1 MRKDNLEMRQTK
13 KVRVWVFAYMMLLIC
28 GLAGCGKEEIVSH
41 RVEQDGSAV
50 ESELENNTEGSSR
63 LDTFD
68 TSTESDVNRYEIKE
82 VVVGDVAPE
91 FSAPLVDGSTFTL
104 SENSGKVILLNF
116 WATWCPPCVGEMP
129 AFEKLD
135 ADYGDEVVILAVNC
149 MEDEESVNQFLEDTG
164 YTFPIAYDVDGEVSF
179 TYPSSGIPYTLVIG
193 KDGIVKNVYVGASD
207 ADSQYQ
213 IYKAAIDAELAE

>member
-1 MRKDNLEMRQTK
+1 MKNNNLKLGIRKKLGIL
-13 KVRVWVFAYMMLLIC
+13 AYILLFSC
-28 GLAGCGKEEIVSH
+28 TFVACGKEEIVSH
-41 RVEQDGSAV
+41 KVEQDGTAV
-50 ESELENNTEGSSR
+50 EGASEYNTEEASVSEPSASNESA
-63 LDTFD
+63 DTD
-68 TSTESDVNRYEIKE
+68 SYELKE

-91 FSAPLVDGSTFTL
+91 FSTTLVDGSTFTL

-149 MEDEESVNQFLEDTG
+149 MEDEDSVNQFLDDTG
-164 YTFPIAYDVDGEVSF
+164 YTFPIAYDVEGEVSF

-193 KDGIVKNVYVGASD
+193 KDGIVQNVYVGASD

-213 IYKAAIDAELAE
+213 LYKAAIESALAE